1 MYCNDLQKKLKAYAK
16 TLVDVT
22 FMQTSVSFSIE
33 QSLTLLLNNYGLW
46 ELVENGGEDIT
57 VAVTMDGAELSW
69 KVGQVTAGVKITDA

>member
-1 MYCNDLQKKLKAYAK
+1 MYCNVLQKKLKAYAK

-46 ELVENGGEDIT
+46 ELVENGVEDIT